1 MKKRVLSIF
10 LAVCMVFT
18 LLPTS
23 AFAATTASG
32 TCGDNLTWTLKDGT
46 LTISGTGDMAD
57 FGYSEATPWENYSSS
72 VKSVVIKDGVTNI
85 GMRAFE
91 CCSNLTSVTIPD
103 GVTSIGIRAFEGCT
117 RLTKVK
123 IPDSVTSIES
133 GAFSSCSSMTSATIG
148 NSVATIGN
156 GVFFSCRGLK
166 SVTIPDSVTSIG
178 EYSFSNCS
186 GLTSVKI
193 GNSVTNIGKQAFE
206 SCSGLNSVTI
216 PDSVT
221 SIGEHA
227 FNKCSKLTEV
237 VVGENN
243 STYSSGNGVLF
254 NKRKTELLMYPV
266 GKTEASYTIPN
277 GVTTIGRLAF
287 EYSSNLTG
295 VTIPNSIKSIG
306 GHAFINCSSLTNV
319 TIPNSVTSIG
329 AYAFENCSNLKNAAI
344 GNGVESIGEWAFFGC
359 ENLASIAIPDK
370 VTQIKEC
377 TFYCCKGLTDVT
389 IGNGVKSIGSHAFAS
404 CSSLTNV
411 TLSESVTSIEE
422 RAFFGCSILAN
433 VTIPGSVAS
442 IGEDAFQNCRELAR
456 IDVEKDNAF
465 YCSADGILFNK
476 EKTTLINYPV
486 KRAASAYTIPNGVVN
501 IGVRTFSGCEK
512 LTGITIPDSVT
523 SIGEEAFSSCSN
535 LTSVTIPNGVTS
547 VGDSVFYNCS
557 KLKNVTIP
565 NTVTKFGAGMFM
577 CCSSLTSITLPD
589 SIKSIG
595 NCTFEKCISLTNIT
609 IPKSV
614 TRIYDGAFSKCSS
627 LTSITIPDSVKNIGS
642 CAFSKCSG
650 LTSVTIPDSVK
661 SIGDSAFGDC
671 SNLEDVA
678 IGNGLERI
686 AWATFIRCTNL
697 KSVTIPDSVKSI
709 GYIAFSG
716 CSNLKTVKLGSEI
729 TDIGESAFKN
739 CSKLAKITIPKKVT
753 TIGESAFE
761 GCLGLKSVSIPTSV
775 TTIGESA
782 FNGCGLIG
790 SVYYAGSAP
799 QWKLIDIAANN
810 DPLTKGLI
818 QYNSYGFGD
827 IGYNSSLRS
836 EERITV
842 IPQYDYE
849 ALSGVTAKYAGKSET
864 NDELNAAF
872 NFTRY
877 GSFTTVTL
885 TKAGFNDYIIPGE
898 VMSGIKGGT
907 GLDAYMQ
914 KSKGDGKPY
923 ISCVFGKI
931 SDAEEYIDL
940 VNSPLVADKGSTYD
954 IIMSASG
961 LSDSVTYVIYQDD
974 KHKIESS
981 TGKFDKRNLYSVLD
995 PCMAVYAYAKG
1006 SNGETAHVKLKV
1018 TRPTYGDALEQILNT
1033 STFSLGGSG
1042 GMSIKIPDYNP
1053 LFGNSSI
1060 SLEAFSA
1067 PLTVYYD
1074 TTNDTYIVTIGFDL
1088 YAYEKKDKTVYYEK
1102 GGKYKKIGDGE
1113 TKKAIQNFK
1122 ESFSYFNNKP
1132 FAEDKKDKNG
1142 DSYKKQWESFVKECK
1157 KCSSKDTVTKSHS
1170 FTTDFLGYFEFGF
1183 TDKGFTV
1190 KEGSVK
1196 VGAEY
1201 TYAYTYQGAI
1211 WVIPVYFK
1219 TTMGCAASLEGAVY
1233 RTTLDKALP
1242 FDFDINLGV
1251 EPEVSLEGGV
1261 GVEKLVKAGIQAKGS
1276 APLLIE
1282 FTKNHFKLDFHG
1294 EINITTKAFI
1304 FKWDKTLAEGDL
1316 NVFDTYWG
1324 SGSKKA
1330 KAMLKSNGAAAAQD
1344 AGTESFVSRA
1354 YMSNTSAWLGGK
1366 STPTVMKAR
1375 SVSTDAVS
1383 VSTLQKSVFDNG
1395 KPVITTVGDK
1405 MLMAWIEDDA
1415 SRDEYNRMRL
1425 VYSVYD
1431 GTNWSEPKAVYDD
1444 GKNDDAPAIVSDGN
1458 KVYFAWQKMTE
1469 TLDSTATAAKAF
1481 QTVDTYTAEYDIS
1494 TDTVSNVKR
1503 IDTDGYDYAQAI
1515 TVVDHSPVVYFA
1527 NCADESVAISQNSK
1541 IYKASGDAKDIIVE
1555 ASPYVNTITANGSS
1569 MSYVADTDNDL
1580 DTFEDVNVLSYENG
1594 SFVPFEKPD
1603 ETVAMTSAYYGKLN
1617 GQDTLFATD
1626 GANIYY
1632 YDNGELKTVF
1642 ADSHRLSNLSILSDD
1657 ESCMFV
1663 WSEMQ
1668 DNTETMY
1675 GVKYA
1680 DGSWSEPFTVS
1691 ECDGFWVDHLSIA
1704 AYNGKIA
1711 GVFMQDIPDTTGEL
1725 VKITQANLA
1734 FMTAAD
1740 YYDIAL
1746 DSLTADE
1753 ENIIPGE
1760 TAGVLVYVSNNS
1772 SQSVNAVE
1780 FTLSDSIGSDQ
1791 TQTVN
1796 VDLRAGEAKN
1806 VTLTYTVPED
1816 FKSTTLSVSAQ
1827 ISGKTETNTDDN
1839 STTLKIGVADLR
1851 VLKSDVAVCD
1861 DNYIVTAYVKNNS
1874 QTTSGTVTAN
1884 LYLDSE
1890 GSTIAAIS
1898 EIGAIASDEVGMVQ
1912 FVVPSSTL
1920 TFDEDNAARMYIGF
1934 ADEES
1939 KYGSTAKECVLI
1951 SKAETT
1957 CAHSMTEDVKAI
1969 AANCT
1974 EKGQTAGTKCLGC
1987 GEIVSGCE
1995 ETPALGHDYDEWTV
2009 TTQPTCTAA
2018 GIETRTC
2025 TRCNASET
2033 RDINALGHDI
2043 KHHAAKTA
2051 TCTEKGWAAYDT
2063 CSRCDYSTYKEIPAT
2078 GHNYNAV
2085 VTAPT
2090 CTVKGY
2096 TTYTCSE
2103 CGDSYIDNYIDAL
2116 GHDRIHH
2123 EAKAATC
2130 TEKGWAAYDT
2140 CSRCDYSTYKE
2151 IPATGHHHNA
2161 VVTAP
2166 TCTAKGYTTHTCAC
2180 GDSYIDNYIDA
2191 LGHNTVHH
2199 DAKAATCTEKG
2210 WAAYDTCSRCNYS
2223 TYKEIAA
2230 TGHHHNAVVTAPTCT
2245 AQGYTTHTCTACGN
2259 SYKDS
2264 YTNALGHNYATGKC
2278 TRCGAADP
2286 SFNPAPAAPELKIT
2300 TSAGKPKISWDAV
2313 DGAVKYW
2320 VYRSTDG
2327 KTFKY
2332 YDSTTKT
2339 TYTNNSTTIGTTYYY
2354 KVKAVNVV
2362 EGKNYT
2368 SAYSVSKGIQC
2379 KPAAPT
2385 VSINRSN
2392 GKPKLSWKAVSGAT
2406 KYWIYRSTDGVNF
2419 KYWDSTTKTSYTNS
2433 GAASGTKY
2441 YYRVKAVAVVNG
2453 KNIVSANSST
2463 KSLFTSLAKPSV
2475 SITTSNG
2482 KPKLTWK
2489 AVTGADKYYI
2499 YRSTDGK
2506 NFSYWDSTTK
2516 TTYVNSGA
2524 KKNTKYYYKVKAV
2537 CASNS
2542 NANSTQSST
2551 VSIKAT
2557 K

>member
-1 MKKRVLSIF
+1 M
-10 LAVCMVFT
+10 T
-18 LLPTS
+18 N
-23 AFAATTASG
+23 SG
-32 TCGDNLTWTLKDGT
+32 TCGDNMTWELDSDGT
-46 LTISGTGDMAD
+46 LMISGTGEMWD
-57 FGYSEATPWENYSSS
+57 FSTETKAPWENYRTSI
-72 VKSVVIKDGVTNI
+72 KSVVINDW
-85 GMRAFE
+85 
-91 CCSNLTSVTIPD
+91 
-103 GVTSIGIRAFEGCT
+103 VTSIGNSAFSGCDKLTNVKIGNKITLIGSFSFSKCSDLTSVAIPDSVT
-117 RLTKVK
+117 RIESGAFSYCSSLASIT
-123 IPDSVTSIES
+123 IPDSVTSIGDHAFWDCSSLTSVTIPNSLEIIS
-133 GAFSSCSSMTSATIG
+133 SYAFGWCENLKTVTIPDTVTRIDAGAFFVCDSLMSVTIPDSVTTIGNNAFNNCRNLMSVTLPDSITSIEAAVFSSCQSLTSITIPDRVTSIG
-148 NSVATIGN
+148 NYA
-156 GVFFSCRGLK
+156 FFGCDLK
-166 SVTIPDSVTSIG
+166 SVTIPDSVTNLGKCAFGDCISLMGVAIPDGIMSIKD
-178 EYSFSNCS
+178 ETFSNC
-186 GLTSVKI
+186 L
-193 GNSVTNIGKQAFE
+193 
-206 SCSGLNSVTI
+206 
-216 PDSVT
+216 
-221 SIGEHA
+221 
-227 FNKCSKLTEV
+227 
-237 VVGENN
+237 
-243 STYSSGNGVLF
+243 
-254 NKRKTELLMYPV
+254 
-266 GKTEASYTIPN
+266 
-277 GVTTIGRLAF
+277 
-287 EYSSNLTG
+287 
-295 VTIPNSIKSIG
+295 
-306 GHAFINCSSLTNV
+306 SL
-319 TIPNSVTSIG
+319 
-329 AYAFENCSNLKNAAI
+329 E
-344 GNGVESIGEWAFFGC
+344 
-359 ENLASIAIPDK
+359 
-370 VTQIKEC
+370 
-377 TFYCCKGLTDVT
+377 
-389 IGNGVKSIGSHAFAS
+389 
-404 CSSLTNV
+404 
-411 TLSESVTSIEE
+411 
-422 RAFFGCSILAN
+422 
-433 VTIPGSVAS
+433 
-442 IGEDAFQNCRELAR
+442 
-456 IDVEKDNAF
+456 
-465 YCSADGILFNK
+465 
-476 EKTTLINYPV
+476 
-486 KRAASAYTIPNGVVN
+486 
-501 IGVRTFSGCEK
+501 
-512 LTGITIPDSVT
+512 
-523 SIGEEAFSSCSN
+523 
-535 LTSVTIPNGVTS
+535 SVTIPNGVTS
-547 VGDSVFYNCS
+547 
-557 KLKNVTIP
+557 
-565 NTVTKFGAGMFM
+565 
-577 CCSSLTSITLPD
+577 
-589 SIKSIG
+589 
-595 NCTFEKCISLTNIT
+595 
-609 IPKSV
+609 
-614 TRIYDGAFSKCSS
+614 
-627 LTSITIPDSVKNIGS
+627 
-642 CAFSKCSG
+642 
-650 LTSVTIPDSVK
+650 
-661 SIGDSAFGDC
+661 IGDSAFANC
-671 SNLEDVA
+671 EKLESIDIPNSVTS
-678 IGNGLERI
+678 IGSGAFAGCI
-686 AWATFIRCTNL
+686 SL
-697 KSVTIPDSVKSI
+697 KSLALPKGLAVVKENTFKCYS
-709 GYIAFSG
+709 SN
-716 CSNLKTVKLGSEI
+716 SNLKTISIPASVKTIENGAFDCYPEDTYYEGNELQWKEINIGLWNNFGKIHYNAYLNNKIKIDYSTQKDGMITIRPKHYYGDLVKALGGVKLS
-729 TDIGESAFKN
+729 
-739 CSKLAKITIPKKVT
+739 
-753 TIGESAFE
+753 
-761 GCLGLKSVSIPTSV
+761 
-775 TTIGESA
+775 
-782 FNGCGLIG
+782 IG
-790 SVYYAGSAP
+790 SNTKTNSDDDP
-799 QWKLIDIAANN
+799 IFSIEID
-810 DPLTKGLI
+810 LLSSGL
-818 QYNSYGFGD
+818 
-827 IGYNSSLRS
+827 
-836 EERITV
+836 
-842 IPQYDYE
+842 
-849 ALSGVTAKYAGKSET
+849 
-864 NDELNAAF
+864 
-872 NFTRY
+872 
-877 GSFTTVTL
+877 TL
-885 TKAGFNDYIIPGE
+885 TKDKYREYIIPAE
-898 VMSGIKGGT
+898 VLEKFEAGT
-907 GLDAYMQ
+907 SFDAYMALD
-914 KSKGDGKPY
+914 KKDGKPY
-923 ISCVFGKI
+923 ISSVFGKN
-931 SDAEEYIDL
+931 SDGEEYQDL
-940 VNSPLVADKGSTYD
+940 FTTPLVAENYNTYD
-954 IIMSASG
+954 IIVSAKG
-961 LSDSVTYVIYQDD
+961 LSNKAVYYIEQDAEHQI
-974 KHKIESS
+974 KSS
-981 TGKFDKRNLYSVLD
+981 NGIFLSTDLYSKLD
-995 PCMAVYAYAKG
+995 LYKAAYVYAIDTDGKM
-1006 SNGETAHVKLKV
+1006 T
-1018 TRPTYGDALEQILNT
+1018 DLEKISISKTTDDGTLNRILAT
-1033 STFSLGGSG
+1033 STYSLGGTDG
-1042 GMSIKIPDYNP
+1042 ISIKIPDGNP
-1053 LFGNSSI
+1053 LFGNSTV
-1060 SLEAFSA
+1060 SLDAFTA

-1074 TTNDTYIVTIGFDL
+1074 ATNDTFVGTIGFDL
-1088 YAYEKKDKTVYYEK
+1088 YSYEKEDKTVTYAN
-1102 GGKYKKIGDGE
+1102 GGKYKKFGDGK
-1113 TKKAIQNFK
+1113 TKKALQNFK
-1122 ESFSYFNNKP
+1122 ESFSYFDKKP

-1142 DSYKKQWESFVKECK
+1142 KSLKKKWQDFVKQCK
-1157 KCSSKDTVTKSHS
+1157 KASSKTTLSSSKN
-1170 FTTDFLGYFEFGF
+1170 FTTDFLGYIEFTYNEQGF
-1183 TDKGFTV
+1183 VV
-1190 KEGSVK
+1190 KKASLK
-1196 VGAEY
+1196 VGADFSY
-1201 TYAYTYQGAI
+1201 SYTYQGAV
-1211 WVIPVYFK
+1211 WVIPAYFK
-1219 TTMGCAASLEGAVY
+1219 TTLGCSASLEGSIQRY
-1233 RTTLDKALP
+1233 TNNKDLP
-1242 FDFDINLGV
+1242 FDFNINLEA
-1251 EPEVSLEGGV
+1251 EPNVSLEGGV
-1261 GVEKLVKAGIQAKGS
+1261 GVEKLAKAGVEAKGTV
-1276 APLLIE
+1276 PILVE

-1294 EINITTKAFI
+1294 EINIKTKAFI
-1304 FKWDKTLAEGDL
+1304 FNWEKTLVDGTANL
-1316 NVFDTYWG
+1316 VDTYWG

-1354 YMSNTSAWLGGK
+1354 YLSNTSAWLGGK

-1395 KPVITTVGDK
+1395 KPVITTVGGK
-1405 MLMAWIEDDA
+1405 MLMSWIEDDA

-1481 QTVDTYTAEYDIS
+1481 QTVDIYTAEYDIS

-1541 IYKASGDAKDIIVE
+1541 IYKVSGDAKDIIVE
-1555 ASPYVNTITANGSS
+1555 ASPYVNTITANGNS

-1760 TAGVLVYVSNNS
+1760 TAEVSVYVSNNS
-1772 SQSVNAVE
+1772 SQSVNEVE

-1995 ETPALGHDYDEWTV
+1995 ETPVLGHNYGEWTI
-2009 TTQPTCTAA
+2009 TTQPTCTEK
-2018 GIETRTC
+2018 GTETRTC

-2033 RDINALGHDI
+2033 RDITSLGHAI
-2043 KHHAAKTA
+2043 VHHAAKTA
-2051 TCTEKGWAAYDT
+2051 TCTENGWEAYDT
-2063 CSRCDYSTYKEIPAT
+2063 CSRCDYTTYEEIAAT

-2166 TCTAKGYTTHTCAC
+2166 ACTAKGYTTHTCAC

-2191 LGHNTVHH
+2191 LGHDRIHH
-2199 DAKAATCTEKG
+2199 AAKAATCTEKG

-2245 AQGYTTHTCTACGN
+2245 AKGYTTHTCACGD

-2264 YTNALGHNYATGKC
+2264 YTNALGHNYANGKC

-2286 SFNPAPAAPELKIT
+2286 NYKPTPAAPELKIT

-2339 TYTNNSTTIGTTYYY
+2339 SYTNNSTTIGTTYYY

-2368 SAYSVSKGIQC
+2368 SDFSASKSIQC

>member
-1 MKKRVLSIF
+1 MKKRILSLF
-10 LAVCMVFT
+10 LAACLIFT

-23 AFAATTASG
+23 AFADESETSG
-32 TCGDNLTWTLKDGT
+32 TCGDNLTWKLDDDGT
-46 LTISGTGDMAD
+46 LTISGTGEMWNS
-57 FGYSEATPWENYSSS
+57 GWSGGPWRN
-72 VKSVVIKDGVTNI
+72 VQDKILSVVITDGVTGI
-85 GMRAFE
+85 GMLAFNA
-91 CCSNLTSVTIPD
+91 CDKLINITMSDSVLTIDNYAFTDCTSLASVKIGN
-103 GVTSIGIRAFEGCT
+103 GVTSIGENAFSRCSSLSKVEMGRSVTSLGDGAFSDCT
-117 RLTKVK
+117 SLACITVDSDNKYFSSSNGILFNKNKTSLLVYPGSK
-123 IPDSVTSIES
+123 TGSVYVIPDSVTTIGD
-133 GAFSSCSSMTSATIG
+133 GAFSKCTNLA
-148 NSVATIGN
+148 
-156 GVFFSCRGLK
+156 
-166 SVTIPDSVTSIG
+166 SVTIPDSVTRIG
-178 EYSFSNCS
+178 AGAFFGCPS
-186 GLTSVKI
+186 LTSVKI
-193 GNSVTNIGKQAFE
+193 
-206 SCSGLNSVTI
+206 
-216 PDSVT
+216 
-221 SIGEHA
+221 
-227 FNKCSKLTEV
+227 SK
-237 VVGENN
+237 
-243 STYSSGNGVLF
+243 
-254 NKRKTELLMYPV
+254 
-266 GKTEASYTIPN
+266 
-277 GVTTIGRLAF
+277 
-287 EYSSNLTG
+287 
-295 VTIPNSIKSIG
+295 
-306 GHAFINCSSLTNV
+306 SLTNNGR
-319 TIPNSVTSIG
+319 NSLEERPSLNRLPPGPGSVQTCIG
-329 AYAFENCSNLKNAAI
+329 QGAFR
-344 GNGVESIGEWAFFGC
+344 
-359 ENLASIAIPDK
+359 
-370 VTQIKEC
+370 EC
-377 TFYCCKGLTDVT
+377 TSL
-389 IGNGVKSIGSHAFAS
+389 
-404 CSSLTNV
+404 SSV
-411 TLSESVTSIEE
+411 EIPSSVTSIEAW
-422 RAFFGCSILAN
+422 AFLECASLTSIKIPDSITLIYDKAFKACTSLTNIAIPEN
-433 VTIPGSVAS
+433 VSY
-442 IGEDAFQNCRELAR
+442 IGYYAFEDCTSLMNVKMPYYSQYIADGAFQNC
-456 IDVEKDNAF
+456 
-465 YCSADGILFNK
+465 
-476 EKTTLINYPV
+476 
-486 KRAASAYTIPNGVVN
+486 
-501 IGVRTFSGCEK
+501 
-512 LTGITIPDSVT
+512 T
-523 SIGEEAFSSCSN
+523 SLE
-535 LTSVTIPNGVTS
+535 
-547 VGDSVFYNCS
+547 
-557 KLKNVTIP
+557 
-565 NTVTKFGAGMFM
+565 
-577 CCSSLTSITLPD
+577 SIA
-589 SIKSIG
+589 
-595 NCTFEKCISLTNIT
+595 
-609 IPKSV
+609 IPKGVSV
-614 TRIYDGAFSKCSS
+614 VRK
-627 LTSITIPDSVKNIGS
+627 
-642 CAFSKCSG
+642 
-650 LTSVTIPDSVK
+650 
-661 SIGDSAFGDC
+661 
-671 SNLEDVA
+671 E
-678 IGNGLERI
+678 
-686 AWATFIRCTNL
+686 TFQ
-697 KSVTIPDSVKSI
+697 
-709 GYIAFSG
+709 G
-716 CSNLKTVKLGSEI
+716 CSNLKR
-729 TDIGESAFKN
+729 
-739 CSKLAKITIPKKVT
+739 
-753 TIGESAFE
+753 
-761 GCLGLKSVSIPTSV
+761 VSIPAHIEGIKQYAFDCNPKHTFFEGTEEQWNNLYIGYDNRFGTIHFNSYEPDFVNNESSIINNKVV
-775 TTIGESA
+775 TISPKMKREDISTKITGVKA
-782 FNGCGLIG
+782 QIG
-790 SVYYAGSAP
+790 SASFE
-799 QWKLIDIAANN
+799 NTSEN
-810 DPLTKGLI
+810 PLFTL
-818 QYNSYGFGD
+818 Q
-827 IGYNSSLRS
+827 
-836 EERITV
+836 
-842 IPQYDYE
+842 
-849 ALSGVTAKYAGKSET
+849 KSET
-864 NDELNAAF
+864 QAKGVLSKSGY
-872 NFTRY
+872 R
-877 GSFTTVTL
+877 
-885 TKAGFNDYIIPGE
+885 DYVIPAV
-898 VMSGIKGGT
+898 VMSSLKSGT
-907 GLDAYMQ
+907 NLDAYMVLD
-914 KSKGDGKPY
+914 KKDGKPY
-923 ISCVFGKI
+923 ISSVFGKN
-931 SDAEEYIDL
+931 SDGEEYQDL
-940 VNSPLVADKGSTYD
+940 FTTPLVAENYNTYD
-954 IIMSASG
+954 IIVSAKG
-961 LSDSVTYVIYQDD
+961 LSSKAVYYIEQDAEHQI
-974 KHKIESS
+974 KSS
-981 TGKFDKRNLYSVLD
+981 NGIFLSTDLYSKLD
-995 PCMAVYAYAKG
+995 LYKAAYVYAIDTDGKM
-1006 SNGETAHVKLKV
+1006 T
-1018 TRPTYGDALEQILNT
+1018 DLEKISISKATDDGTLNRILAT
-1033 STFSLGGSG
+1033 STYSLGGTDG
-1042 GMSIKIPDYNP
+1042 ISIKIPDGNP
-1053 LFGNSSI
+1053 LFGNSTV
-1060 SLEAFSA
+1060 SLDAFTA

-1074 TTNDTYIVTIGFDL
+1074 ATNDTFVGTIGFDL
-1088 YAYEKKDKTVYYEK
+1088 YSYEKEDKTVTYAN
-1102 GGKYKKIGDGE
+1102 GGKYKKFGDGK
-1113 TKKAIQNFK
+1113 TKKALQNFK
-1122 ESFSYFNNKP
+1122 ESFSYFDKKP

-1142 DSYKKQWESFVKECK
+1142 KSLKKQWQDFVKQCK
-1157 KCSSKDTVTKSHS
+1157 KASSKTTLSSSKN
-1170 FTTDFLGYFEFGF
+1170 FTTDFLGYIEFTYNEQGF
-1183 TDKGFTV
+1183 VV
-1190 KEGSVK
+1190 KKASLK
-1196 VGAEY
+1196 VGADFSY
-1201 TYAYTYQGAI
+1201 SYTYQGAV
-1211 WVIPVYFK
+1211 WVIPAYFK
-1219 TTMGCAASLEGAVY
+1219 TTLGCSASLEGSIQRY
-1233 RTTLDKALP
+1233 TNNKDLP
-1242 FDFDINLGV
+1242 FDFNINLEA
-1251 EPEVSLEGGV
+1251 EPNVSLEGGV
-1261 GVEKLVKAGIQAKGS
+1261 GVEKLAKAGVEAKGTV
-1276 APLLIE
+1276 PILVE

-1294 EINITTKAFI
+1294 EINIKTKAFI
-1304 FKWDKTLAEGDL
+1304 FNWEKTLVDGTANL
-1316 NVFDTYWG
+1316 VDTYWG

-1330 KAMLKSNGAAAAQD
+1330 KAMLKSNGAAAAQNV
-1344 AGTESFVSRA
+1344 GTESFVSRA

-1366 STPTVMKAR
+1366 STPTVMKAK
-1375 SVSTDAVS
+1375 SVSTDTVS

-1395 KPVITTVGDK
+1395 KPVITTVGGK
-1405 MLMAWIEDDA
+1405 MLMSWIEDDA

-1541 IYKASGDAKDIIVE
+1541 IYKVSGDAKDIIVE
-1555 ASPYVNTITANGSS
+1555 ASPYVNTITANGNS

-1760 TAGVLVYVSNNS
+1760 TAEVSVYVSNNS
-1772 SQSVNAVE
+1772 SQSVNEVE

-1995 ETPALGHDYDEWTV
+1995 ETPVLGHNYGEWTI
-2009 TTQPTCTAA
+2009 TTQPTCTEK
-2018 GIETRTC
+2018 GTETRTC

-2033 RDINALGHDI
+2033 RDITSLGHAI
-2043 KHHAAKTA
+2043 VHHAAKTA
-2051 TCTEKGWAAYDT
+2051 TCTENGWEAYDT
-2063 CSRCDYSTYKEIPAT
+2063 CSRCDYTTYEEIAAT

-2191 LGHNTVHH
+2191 LGHDRIHH
-2199 DAKAATCTEKG
+2199 AAKAATCTEKG

-2245 AQGYTTHTCTACGN
+2245 AKGYTTHTCACGD

-2264 YTNALGHNYATGKC
+2264 YTNALGHNYANGKC

-2286 SFNPAPAAPELKIT
+2286 NYKPTPAAPELKIT

-2339 TYTNNSTTIGTTYYY
+2339 SYTNNSTTIGTTYYY

-2368 SAYSVSKGIQC
+2368 SDFSASKSIQC

>member
-1 MKKRVLSIF
+1 M
-10 LAVCMVFT
+10 T
-18 LLPTS
+18 N
-23 AFAATTASG
+23 SG
-32 TCGDNLTWTLKDGT
+32 TCGDNITWELDSDGT
-46 LTISGTGDMAD
+46 LMISGTGEMWD
-57 FGYSEATPWENYSSS
+57 FSTETKAPWENYRTSI
-72 VKSVVIKDGVTNI
+72 KSVVINDGVTSI
-85 GMRAFE
+85 GVCAFME
-91 CCSNLTSVTIPD
+91 CSNLTSVKMSGNIKRIGRSAFCKCSSLLSVAIPDGVETIEIWAFRECSSLMRMTIPDSVTSIEGGVFYGCSSLANVTIPDSVETIEMWAFKECSSLTSLTIPD
-103 GVTSIGIRAFEGCT
+103 GVTSIGTAAFDSCSSLRSVTIPNSMTSIGDSLFYNCSK
-117 RLTKVK
+117 LASVI
-123 IPDSVTSIES
+123 IPDSVTSI
-133 GAFSSCSSMTSATIG
+133 GASAFLGT
-148 NSVATIGN
+148 
-156 GVFFSCRGLK
+156 GLT

-178 EYSFSNCS
+178 
-186 GLTSVKI
+186 
-193 GNSVTNIGKQAFE
+193 
-206 SCSGLNSVTI
+206 
-216 PDSVT
+216 D
-221 SIGEHA
+221 HA
-227 FNKCSKLTEV
+227 FYGC
-237 VVGENN
+237 
-243 STYSSGNGVLF
+243 
-254 NKRKTELLMYPV
+254 
-266 GKTEASYTIPN
+266 PN
-277 GVTTIGRLAF
+277 LI
-287 EYSSNLTG
+287 S
-295 VTIPNSIKSIG
+295 
-306 GHAFINCSSLTNV
+306 V
-319 TIPNSVTSIG
+319 TIPNSVTS
-329 AYAFENCSNLKNAAI
+329 
-344 GNGVESIGEWAFFGC
+344 FG
-359 ENLASIAIPDK
+359 SDI
-370 VTQIKEC
+370 
-377 TFYCCKGLTDVT
+377 
-389 IGNGVKSIGSHAFAS
+389 FAW
-404 CSSLTNV
+404 CSSLT
-411 TLSESVTSIEE
+411 T
-422 RAFFGCSILAN
+422 
-433 VTIPGSVAS
+433 VTIV
-442 IGEDAFQNCRELAR
+442 
-456 IDVEKDNAF
+456 
-465 YCSADGILFNK
+465 
-476 EKTTLINYPV
+476 
-486 KRAASAYTIPNGVVN
+486 NGVKK
-501 IGVRTFSGCEK
+501 IPDSMFWSCTSLKE
-512 LTGITIPDSVT
+512 LTIPDSVT
-523 SIGEEAFSSCSN
+523 NIGGYAF
-535 LTSVTIPNGVTS
+535 
-547 VGDSVFYNCS
+547 
-557 KLKNVTIP
+557 K
-565 NTVTKFGAGMFM
+565 
-577 CCSSLTSITLPD
+577 
-589 SIKSIG
+589 
-595 NCTFEKCISLTNIT
+595 NCTSLTNIV
-609 IPKSV
+609 IPENVTVIGYNTFEGCTSLMSV
-614 TRIYDGAFSKCSS
+614 KMPYYIHDIADGAFKNCTS
-627 LTSITIPDSVKNIGS
+627 LESIVIPKGVSVVRK
-642 CAFSKCSG
+642 
-650 LTSVTIPDSVK
+650 
-661 SIGDSAFGDC
+661 
-671 SNLEDVA
+671 E
-678 IGNGLERI
+678 
-686 AWATFIRCTNL
+686 TFQ
-697 KSVTIPDSVKSI
+697 
-709 GYIAFSG
+709 G
-716 CSNLKTVKLGSEI
+716 CSNLKR
-729 TDIGESAFKN
+729 
-739 CSKLAKITIPKKVT
+739 
-753 TIGESAFE
+753 
-761 GCLGLKSVSIPTSV
+761 VSIPAHIEGIKQYAFDCNPKHTFFEGTEEQWNNLYIGYDNRFGTIHFNSYEPDFVNNESSIINNKVV
-775 TTIGESA
+775 TISPKTKREDISTKITGVKA
-782 FNGCGLIG
+782 QIG
-790 SVYYAGSAP
+790 SASFE
-799 QWKLIDIAANN
+799 NTSEN
-810 DPLTKGLI
+810 PLFTLK
-818 QYNSYGFGD
+818 
-827 IGYNSSLRS
+827 
-836 EERITV
+836 
-842 IPQYDYE
+842 
-849 ALSGVTAKYAGKSET
+849 KSET
-864 NDELNAAF
+864 QAKGVLSKSGY
-872 NFTRY
+872 R
-877 GSFTTVTL
+877 
-885 TKAGFNDYIIPGE
+885 DYVIPAV
-898 VMSGIKGGT
+898 VMSSLKSGT
-907 GLDAYMQ
+907 NLDAYMALD
-914 KSKGDGKPY
+914 KKDGKPY
-923 ISCVFGKI
+923 ISSVFGKN
-931 SDAEEYIDL
+931 SDGEEYQDL
-940 VNSPLVADKGSTYD
+940 FTSPLVAENYNTYD
-954 IIMSASG
+954 IIVSAKG
-961 LSDSVTYVIYQDD
+961 LSSKAVYYIEQDAEHQI
-974 KHKIESS
+974 KSS
-981 TGKFDKRNLYSVLD
+981 NGIFLSTDLYSKLD
-995 PCMAVYAYAKG
+995 LYKTAYVYAIDTDGKM
-1006 SNGETAHVKLKV
+1006 T
-1018 TRPTYGDALEQILNT
+1018 DLEKISISKTTDDGTLNRILAT
-1033 STFSLGGSG
+1033 STYSLGGTDG
-1042 GMSIKIPDYNP
+1042 ISIKIPDGNP
-1053 LFGNSSI
+1053 LFGNSTV
-1060 SLEAFSA
+1060 SLDAFTA

-1074 TTNDTYIVTIGFDL
+1074 ATNDTFVGTIGFDL
-1088 YAYEKKDKTVYYEK
+1088 YSYEKEDKTVTYAN
-1102 GGKYKKIGDGE
+1102 GGKYKKFGDGK
-1113 TKKAIQNFK
+1113 TKKALQNFK
-1122 ESFSYFNNKP
+1122 ESFSYFDKKP

-1142 DSYKKQWESFVKECK
+1142 KSLKKQWQDFVKQCK
-1157 KCSSKDTVTKSHS
+1157 KASSKTILSSSKN
-1170 FTTDFLGYFEFGF
+1170 FTTDFLGYIEFTYNEQGF
-1183 TDKGFTV
+1183 VV
-1190 KEGSVK
+1190 KKASLK
-1196 VGAEY
+1196 VGADFSY
-1201 TYAYTYQGAI
+1201 SYTYQGAV
-1211 WVIPVYFK
+1211 WVIPAYFK
-1219 TTMGCAASLEGAVY
+1219 TTLGCSASLEGSIQRY
-1233 RTTLDKALP
+1233 TNNKDLP
-1242 FDFDINLGV
+1242 FDFNINLEA
-1251 EPEVSLEGGV
+1251 EPNVSLEGGV
-1261 GVEKLVKAGIQAKGS
+1261 GVEKLAKAGVEAKGTV
-1276 APLLIE
+1276 PILVE

-1294 EINITTKAFI
+1294 EINIKTKAFI
-1304 FKWDKTLAEGDL
+1304 FNWEKTLVDGTANL
-1316 NVFDTYWG
+1316 VDTYWG

-1354 YMSNTSAWLGGK
+1354 YLSNTSAWLGGK

-1395 KPVITTVGDK
+1395 KPVITTVGGK
-1405 MLMAWIEDDA
+1405 MLMSWIEDDA

-1458 KVYFAWQKMTE
+1458 KVYFTWQKMTE

-1527 NCADESVAISQNSK
+1527 NCADESVAISPNSK
-1541 IYKASGDAKDIIVE
+1541 IYKVSGDAKDVIVE

-1760 TAGVLVYVSNNS
+1760 TAEVSVYVSNNS
-1772 SQSVNAVE
+1772 SQSVNEVE

-1995 ETPALGHDYDEWTV
+1995 ETPVLGHNYGEWTV

-2043 KHHAAKTA
+2043 KHHAAK
-2051 TCTEKGWAAYDT
+2051 
-2063 CSRCDYSTYKEIPAT
+2063 
-2078 GHNYNAV
+2078 
-2085 VTAPT
+2085 
-2090 CTVKGY
+2090 
-2096 TTYTCSE
+2096 
-2103 CGDSYIDNYIDAL
+2103 
-2116 GHDRIHH
+2116 
-2123 EAKAATC
+2123 AATC

-2151 IPATGHHHNA
+2151 IAATGHHHNA

-2166 TCTAKGYTTHTCAC
+2166 TCTAKGYTTHTC
-2180 GDSYIDNYIDA
+2180 S
-2191 LGHNTVHH
+2191 
-2199 DAKAATCTEKG
+2199 
-2210 WAAYDTCSRCNYS
+2210 S
-2223 TYKEIAA
+2223 
-2230 TGHHHNAVVTAPTCT
+2230 
-2245 AQGYTTHTCTACGN
+2245 CGN

-2264 YTNALGHNYATGKC
+2264 YTNALGHNYANGKC

-2286 SFNPAPAAPELKIT
+2286 NYNPTPAAPELKIT
-2300 TSAGKPKISWDAV
+2300 TSAGKPKISWNAV

-2327 KTFKY
+2327 KNFKY

-2339 TYTNNSTTIGTTYYY
+2339 SYTNNSTTIGTTYYY
-2354 KVKAVNVV
+2354 KVKAVNVID
-2362 EGKNYT
+2362 GKNYA

-2542 NANSTQSST
+2542 NANSAQSST

>member
-1 MKKRVLSIF
+1 MKKRLLSIF
-10 LAVCMVFT
+10 LAACLIFT
-18 LLPTS
+18 LLPVS
-23 AFAATTASG
+23 AFADTTASG
-32 TCGDNLTWTLKDGT
+32 TCGDNLTWTLDSEGI
-46 LTISGTGDMAD
+46 LTISGTGDMYDYEYKKAPW
-57 FGYSEATPWENYSSS
+57 FGDTEIT
-72 VKSVVIKDGVTNI
+72 KIVVN
-85 GMRAFE
+85 
-91 CCSNLTSVTIPD
+91 S
-103 GVTSIGIRAFEGCT
+103 GVTSIGACAFGGCT
-117 RLTKVK
+117 AYKLAVTL
-123 IPDSVTSIES
+123 PDGVRSI
-133 GAFSSCSSMTSATIG
+133 GKYAFYNCRFLNSITLPDGVETIG
-148 NSVATIGN
+148 DYAFGECTYLKTITLPE
-156 GVFFSCRGLK
+156 GLK
-166 SVTIPDSVTSIG
+166 NIGDSAFYWCEYLGSIKFPESLISIGREAFKDCGTITEIVIPDSVTSIG
-178 EYSFSNCS
+178 YYAFSYCDKLTSVVLPSGLEEIKDYTFYGSELKSIDIPDSVTGIGEYAFYGCDLTSVTIPAKVKYVFSSALNCPKLIAIS
-186 GLTSVKI
+186 VDENNADYCSVDGVLFSKDKTTLDMYPPGKTATSYDIPNCVDTIDSEAFLNCRNLNEVTIPDSVGVIWDSAFENCGLTSVKI
-193 GNSVTNIGKQAFE
+193 PSSVVKIGYRAFMTNGIKSIDVDSDNSE
-206 SCSGLNSVTI
+206 YCS
-216 PDSVT
+216 
-221 SIGEHA
+221 E
-227 FNKCSKLTEV
+227 
-237 VVGENN
+237 
-243 STYSSGNGVLF
+243 NGVLF
-254 NKRKTELLMYPV
+254 NADKTKLIAYPSGRAAKLYRIPDGV
-266 GKTEASYTIPN
+266 TYVEGGAFYWAGFSCVTIPESLTDIGPGAFWGCTKLKDVHYAGSEEQWGKVSIWFDN
-277 GVTTIGRLAF
+277 DDLEDANIHYNSYGPIFIDSTSAVLGNREISVTPK
-287 EYSSNLTG
+287 YKSDNLTG
-295 VTIPNSIKSIG
+295 VKAKIG
-306 GHAFINCSSLTNV
+306 STTTENTGVNPIFTLQKGDSLT
-319 TIPNSVTSIG
+319 
-329 AYAFENCSNLKNAAI
+329 K
-344 GNGVESIGEWAFFGC
+344 
-359 ENLASIAIPDK
+359 
-370 VTQIKEC
+370 
-377 TFYCCKGLTDVT
+377 
-389 IGNGVKSIGSHAFAS
+389 
-404 CSSLTNV
+404 V
-411 TLSESVTSIEE
+411 TLS
-422 RAFFGCSILAN
+422 
-433 VTIPGSVAS
+433 
-442 IGEDAFQNCRELAR
+442 
-456 IDVEKDNAF
+456 K
-465 YCSADGILFNK
+465 K
-476 EKTTLINYPV
+476 
-486 KRAASAYTIPNGVVN
+486 
-501 IGVRTFSGCEK
+501 
-512 LTGITIPDSVT
+512 
-523 SIGEEAFSSCSN
+523 
-535 LTSVTIPNGVTS
+535 
-547 VGDSVFYNCS
+547 
-557 KLKNVTIP
+557 
-565 NTVTKFGAGMFM
+565 
-577 CCSSLTSITLPD
+577 
-589 SIKSIG
+589 
-595 NCTFEKCISLTNIT
+595 
-609 IPKSV
+609 
-614 TRIYDGAFSKCSS
+614 
-627 LTSITIPDSVKNIGS
+627 
-642 CAFSKCSG
+642 
-650 LTSVTIPDSVK
+650 
-661 SIGDSAFGDC
+661 
-671 SNLEDVA
+671 
-678 IGNGLERI
+678 
-686 AWATFIRCTNL
+686 
-697 KSVTIPDSVKSI
+697 
-709 GYIAFSG
+709 GYR
-716 CSNLKTVKLGSEI
+716 
-729 TDIGESAFKN
+729 D
-739 CSKLAKITIPKKVT
+739 
-753 TIGESAFE
+753 
-761 GCLGLKSVSIPTSV
+761 
-775 TTIGESA
+775 
-782 FNGCGLIG
+782 
-790 SVYYAGSAP
+790 Y
-799 QWKLIDIAANN
+799 
-810 DPLTKGLI
+810 
-818 QYNSYGFGD
+818 
-827 IGYNSSLRS
+827 
-836 EERITV
+836 V
-842 IPQYDYE
+842 IPSTVMESQK
-849 ALSGVTAKYAGKSET
+849 SGT
-864 NDELNAAF
+864 N
-872 NFTRY
+872 
-877 GSFTTVTL
+877 
-885 TKAGFNDYIIPGE
+885 
-898 VMSGIKGGT
+898 
-907 GLDAYMQ
+907 LDAYMSLD
-914 KSKGDGKPY
+914 KKDGKPY
-923 ISCVFGKI
+923 ISSVFGKN
-931 SDAEEYIDL
+931 SDSKEYKDL
-940 VNSPLVADKGSTYD
+940 FTASLVAENYNTYD
-954 IIMSASG
+954 IVVSAKG
-961 LSDSVTYVIYQDD
+961 LSGDVTYYIIQD
-974 KHKIESS
+974 KLNPIESTS
-981 TGKFDKRNLYSVLD
+981 GVFLAKDLYSKLIQNKDVY
-995 PCMAVYAYAKG
+995 VYAVG
-1006 SNGETAHVKLKV
+1006 GDGEITDLEKV
-1018 TRPTYGDALEQILNT
+1018 NISKSTDDGTLTRILRET
-1033 STFSLGGSG
+1033 KISLGGEDG
-1042 GMSIKIPDYNP
+1042 IKIEIPDENP
-1053 LFGNSSI
+1053 LFGNSTI
-1060 SLEAFSA
+1060 SLEAFTA

-1074 TTNDTYIVTIGFDL
+1074 ATNDTFVGTVGFDL
-1088 YAYEKKDKTVYYEK
+1088 YSYEKEDTTVTYAK
-1102 GGKYKKIGDGE
+1102 GGKYKKFGDGE
-1113 TKKAIQNFK
+1113 TKKALQNFK
-1122 ESFSYFNNKP
+1122 ESFSYFNKKP

-1142 DSYKKQWESFVKECK
+1142 ESLKKQWQDFVKQCK
-1157 KCSSKDTVTKSHS
+1157 KASSKTTRSESKN
-1170 FTTDFLGYFEFGF
+1170 FTADFLGYIEFTYNEQGLLI
-1183 TDKGFTV
+1183 KNA
-1190 KEGSVK
+1190 SLK
-1196 VGAEY
+1196 VGVGFSY
-1201 TYAYTYQGAI
+1201 SYTYQGAV
-1211 WVIPVYFK
+1211 WVIPTYFK
-1219 TTMGCAASLEGAVY
+1219 TTLGAEASLEGSAKRCV
-1233 RTTLDKALP
+1233 TSNGLP
-1242 FDFDINLGV
+1242 FAYAVKLNIEPQIALEGGLGV
-1251 EPEVSLEGGV
+1251 ESLMKA
-1261 GVEKLVKAGIQAKGS
+1261 GVEAKGTVPIMADWTVPNS
-1276 APLLIE
+1276 VHVKIDV
-1282 FTKNHFKLDFHG
+1282 NG
-1294 EINITTKAFI
+1294 EINIKTKAFI
-1304 FKWDKTLAEGDL
+1304 FSWDKKLTEGTINL
-1316 NVFDTYWG
+1316 VDTYWG

-1330 KAMLKSNGAAAAQD
+1330 PARLKSNGAAAAQD

-1354 YMSNTSAWLGGK
+1354 YLSNTSAWLGGK

-1395 KPVITTVGDK
+1395 KPVITTVGGK
-1405 MLMAWIEDDA
+1405 MLMSWIEDDA

-1541 IYKASGDAKDIIVE
+1541 IYKVSGEAKDVIVE
-1555 ASPYVNTITANGSS
+1555 TSPYVNTIEANGSS

-1691 ECDGFWVDHLSIA
+1691 KCDGFWVDHLSIA

-1746 DSLTADE
+1746 DSLTTDE

-1760 TAGVLVYVSNNS
+1760 TAEVSVYVSNNS
-1772 SQSVNAVE
+1772 SQSVNEVE

-1839 STTLKIGVADLR
+1839 STSLKIGVADLR

-1995 ETPALGHDYDEWTV
+1995 EIPALGHSYGAWKQTKA
-2009 TTQPTCTAA
+2009 PTCTEK
-2018 GIETRTC
+2018 GMETRTC

-2043 KHHAAKTA
+2043 KHHAAK
-2051 TCTEKGWAAYDT
+2051 
-2063 CSRCDYSTYKEIPAT
+2063 
-2078 GHNYNAV
+2078 
-2085 VTAPT
+2085 
-2090 CTVKGY
+2090 
-2096 TTYTCSE
+2096 
-2103 CGDSYIDNYIDAL
+2103 
-2116 GHDRIHH
+2116 
-2123 EAKAATC
+2123 AATC

-2151 IPATGHHHNA
+2151 I
-2161 VVTAP
+2161 
-2166 TCTAKGYTTHTCAC
+2166 
-2180 GDSYIDNYIDA
+2180 
-2191 LGHNTVHH
+2191 
-2199 DAKAATCTEKG
+2199 
-2210 WAAYDTCSRCNYS
+2210 
-2223 TYKEIAA
+2223 AA
-2230 TGHHHNAVVTAPTCT
+2230 TGHKHNAVVTAPTCT

-2264 YTNALGHNYATGKC
+2264 YTNALGHNYANGKC

-2286 SFNPAPAAPELKIT
+2286 NYKPAPKAPGLKIT

-2339 TYTNNSTTIGTTYYY
+2339 SYTNNSTTIGMTYYY

-2368 SAYSVSKGIQC
+2368 SDFSASKSIQC

-2433 GAASGTKY
+2433 GAESGTKY

-2453 KNIVSANSST
+2453 KNVVSANSST

-2542 NANSTQSST
+2542 NANSAQSST